1 MPEDETSDAS
11 EITHCPHC
19 LTILPRIAHFCAHCG
34 MPLTFYATTAPLESV
49 WAFGWLVNR
58 LLTQRPTPFVVIGTW
73 VISLPM
79 LITLFAALL
88 SGPMGSGSIAANLTA
103 GIPAVLIAGCYLLLA
118 VRVSVAFVRGSRAPR
133 SEPAG
138 RRRP

>member
-34 MPLTFYATTAPLESV
+34 MPLTFYATNAPLESV

-73 VISLPM
+73 VIALPVLIMGPPAFLSLFM
-79 LITLFAALL
+79 A
-88 SGPMGSGSIAANLTA
+88 SGSIAANVGA
-103 GIPAVLIAGCYLLLA
+103 SIPVVLIAGCHLLLA
-118 VRVSVAFVRGSRAPR
+118 VRVSVAFVRGSGRAQDEADV
-133 SEPAG
+133 S
-138 RRRP
+138 